1 MVLTRAERGVG
12 KNRNTVL
19 SNSGKNICVLADDD
33 MVFRDGY
40 ADIVVSWFDRIKK
53 ADILIFNL
61 GNDTESSYQGERKN
75 KRVKRINF
83 VNYMNYGAARI
94 VMKRKAVSYQGIFFN
109 TNFGGGTPH
118 MCGEDTLFMKECI
131 RHGLRIYAVPD
142 YIASIKETRESTWF
156 HGYTKE
162 YFFDKGIVLSLV
174 SPRMACLLGIYLVM
188 RHREYKN
195 SGFSRFEIF
204 KAIKSGIRY
213 IRKREYA

>member
-1 MVLTRAERGVG
+1 MKDNRNGIETLVVTMGLTDPAELLEIMNIQSDFVIGNQSDSHKNLHVRYKKHEGVVLTRAERGVG

-19 SNSGKNICVLADDD
+19 SNAGKNICVLADDD

-75 KRVKRINF
+75 KRVKRINS

-109 TNFGGGTPH
+109 TNFG
-118 MCGEDTLFMKECI
+118 
-131 RHGLRIYAVPD
+131 
-142 YIASIKETRESTWF
+142 
-156 HGYTKE
+156 
-162 YFFDKGIVLSLV
+162 
-174 SPRMACLLGIYLVM
+174 
-188 RHREYKN
+188 
-195 SGFSRFEIF
+195 
-204 KAIKSGIRY
+204 
-213 IRKREYA
+213 